1 MNAASTREI
10 LDAHGITA
18 VVCCIGNEGTP
29 LYFADDPA
37 FACLRFAVSDWGD
50 APDTPEGLR
59 AFFAPL
65 FAFVDAAVAEG
76 RGVLVHCLAGAHRAG
91 TAGVVCCIGNEGTP
105 LYFAALMHLEGFD
118 RATAL
123 QVAQAARPL
132 IDPMGQPSLAR
143 CLRKLD
149 DALAPALVP

>member
-1 MNAASTREI
+1 MASRI
-10 LDAHGITA
+10 RSSAL
-18 VVCCIGNEGTP
+18 
-29 LYFADDPA
+29 
-37 FACLRFAVSDWGD
+37 S
-50 APDTPEGLR
+50 
-59 AFFAPL
+59 
-65 FAFVDAAVAEG
+65 VAG
-76 RGVLVHCLAGAHRAG
+76 S
-91 TAGVVCCIGNEGTP
+91 AGV
-105 LYFAALMHLEGFD
+105 AALMHLEGFD